1 MGNLKKK
8 VLKALRMQDTNSLQ
22 LWSVPDL
29 SFFVMGLRL
38 SPDVCFLPN
47 LKIVSCISC
56 MENVQRRLLA
66 LAKYLEIY
74 VMYFV

>member
-8 VLKALRMQDTNSLQ
+8 VLKALRMQETNSL
-22 LWSVPDL
+22 SVPDL

-56 MENVQRRLLA
+56 MENVQCR
-66 LAKYLEIY
+66 
-74 VMYFV
+74 V